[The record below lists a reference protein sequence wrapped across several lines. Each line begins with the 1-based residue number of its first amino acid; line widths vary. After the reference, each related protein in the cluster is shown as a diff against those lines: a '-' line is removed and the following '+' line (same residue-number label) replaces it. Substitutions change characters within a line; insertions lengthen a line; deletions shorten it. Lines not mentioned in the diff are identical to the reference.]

1 MYWASVFV
9 LGAPRVFPGW
19 SQLLSLLPGL
29 TGVYLR
35 RSFYKRVLPYVG
47 DDVWI
52 GFATVFSSPALT
64 IGENVYI
71 GVGCMLGDVEI
82 ADDALIGS
90 HVSVINGSRQHGID
104 RLDRPIREQL
114 GEFPR
119 IRIGR
124 DSWLGDRSIVM
135 KNIGDHCVV
144 GSGAVV
150 TKDVEDFLIV
160 VGNPARKLG
169 SRRSED
175 QGTAEAA
182 PK

>member
-1 MYWASVFV
+1 MSVLL

-19 SQLLSLLPGL
+19 SQLLSLLPGI
-29 TGVYLR
+29 TGTYLR

-52 GFATVFSSPALT
+52 GFATVFSSPSIT

-82 ADDALIGS
+82 GDDVLIGS
-90 HVSVINGSRQHGID
+90 HVSVINGNRQHGID

-124 DSWLGDRSIVM
+124 DSWLGDRAIVM

-150 TKDVEDFLIV
+150 TKDVEDYLIV
-160 VGNPARKLG
+160 AGNPARQIG
-169 SRRSED
+169 SRSCQDE
-175 QGTAEAA
+175 GNVEAT